1 MECCQYYS
9 LKEGGKGMELQKL
22 YSQFQPL
29 LFSIAY
35 RMLGT
40 VSDAEDI
47 VHDVYLQAGE
57 KMIEHV
63 ENKKAYLCKMV
74 TNKCIDHL
82 KSAAH
87 KREVYT
93 GPWLPE
99 PLILN
104 DNDPIT
110 EVMNG
115 EAISFA
121 ILMLLEKLKPVERA
135 VFILREVLDY
145 DYSAISQIL
154 NRTES
159 NCRKVFS
166 RVKNKFPMI
175 KEEVEAPNDPKIDKI
190 IQTFV
195 LALHQGNIQKIE
207 ELLRQDVTLYSDG
220 GGKVYAALK
229 PVYSKDLVVRFIR
242 NLLSHNDKKQT
253 VVKIVNVNGETGL
266 LVKGVDNVKMVIC
279 FHVKNDQIA
288 EIYIVRNPEKLQ
300 HVYL

>member
-57 KMIEHV
+57 KTIEHI
-63 ENKKAYLCKMV
+63 ENEKAYLCKMV

-154 NRTES
+154 NRSES

-166 RVKNKFPMI
+166 RVKNKFPLI
-175 KEEVEAPNDPKIDKI
+175 KEEVEAPKDPKIDKI

-207 ELLRQDVTLYSDG
+207 ELLIEYESANSAEVD
-220 GGKVYAALK
+220 K
-229 PVYSKDLVVRFIR
+229 SKMLTTI
-242 NLLSHNDKKQT
+242 NK
-253 VVKIVNVNGETGL
+253 
-266 LVKGVDNVKMVIC
+266 
-279 FHVKNDQIA
+279 
-288 EIYIVRNPEKLQ
+288 
-300 HVYL
+300 

>member
-1 MECCQYYS
+1 
-9 LKEGGKGMELQKL
+9 MELQKL
-22 YSQFQPL
+22 YSQYQPL

-57 KMIEHV
+57 KTIEHV

-195 LALHQGNIQKIE
+195 LALNQGNIQKIE

-229 PVYSKDLVVRFIR
+229 PVYSKYLVVRFIR

>member
-9 LKEGGKGMELQKL
+9 LKEGGKGMELQEL

-57 KMIEHV
+57 KTMEHV
-63 ENKKAYLCKMV
+63 ENEKAYLCKMV

-104 DNDPIT
+104 DNNPIT

-154 NRTES
+154 NRSES

-175 KEEVEAPNDPKIDKI
+175 KEEVEAPNNPKIDKI

-207 ELLRQDVTLYSDG
+207 EFLRQDVTLYSDG

-253 VVKIVNVNGETGL
+253 VVKIVNVNGATGL
-266 LVKGVDNVKMVIC
+266 LVKGFDNVKMVIC